1 MDNCFIGSHSIIL
14 PDVRIGPNAIVAA
27 GAVVTKDVPE
37 GAIVGGNPA
46 KVIGFFYDL
55 MDKRAYEVGESGS
68 KLERAPKLWEEFEK
82 KRKEQSE

>member
-14 PDVRIGPNAIVAA
+14 PDVRIGPNAIIAA

-46 KVIGFFYDL
+46 KVIGSFFDL
-55 MDKRAYEVGESGS
+55 MEKRSSETMVRGS
-68 KLERAPKLWEEFEK
+68 KLERAPRLWEEFVSK
-82 KRKEQSE
+82 HKE